1 MITYRRI
8 YMHIRRNITPMVYE
22 LLQDF
27 RIVAINGPRQSGKT
41 TLSQEI
47 AKALNMDYYTFDN
60 EATRVTASHNPI
72 PFIEQL
78 SKKATVIDE
87 IQMVP
92 EIISALKI
100 SVDTHNTSGMFLLTG
115 SADLF
120 KMSAIKESLAGRMV
134 SVSLF
139 PLSYFELNGCA
150 ENIIDML
157 FSDQIKSFNYKK
169 MSYEQ
174 MIEQIC
180 TGGYPSVQGK
190 SARSQESWF
199 ESYVE
204 ARIEKDLSLVKKISQ
219 ENKSEI
225 NKLLRILASITSNL
239 LKYSSLSK
247 HLNIKDMTV
256 KSDIEILEALFL
268 VKRVNPYFTNRGK
281 REIKAPKIQF
291 IDTGLVAHLVDADA
305 HTLITKEREMLG
317 NLIENF
323 VYAELLKHTTY
334 AKKSTKIYHYRDAS
348 YEVDL
353 VLEQRNSQIVA
364 IEVKSSSTIK
374 AEYVNGLLRLAKNAK
389 DNFEAGYIFYGGN
402 EVLPISKG
410 GYTFWCIP
418 FMVLFGNEKKHSQI
432 F

>member
-1 MITYRRI
+1 MY
-8 YMHIRRNITPMVYE
+8 IRRNITPIVYE
-22 LLQDF
+22 LLKDF

-47 AKALNMDYYTFDN
+47 AKELGMDYYTFDN
-60 EATRVTASHNPI
+60 EATKITAAYNPI

-78 SKKATVIDE
+78 SKKPSVIDE

-92 EIISALKI
+92 EIVSALKI
-100 SVDTHNTSGMFLLTG
+100 SVDTLNQSGMFLLTG

-120 KMSAIKESLAGRMV
+120 KMSTIKESLAGRMV
-134 SVSLF
+134 SVSLYPF
-139 PLSYFELNGCA
+139 SYFELNGCSQ
-150 ENIIDML
+150 NLIDML
-157 FSDQIKSFNYKK
+157 FDGQISSFEYKK
-169 MSYEQ
+169 MSYEE
-174 MIEQIC
+174 MIEQIT
-180 TGGYPSVQGK
+180 TGGFPAVQGK

-281 REIKAPKIQF
+281 RELKAPKIQF
-291 IDTGLVAHLVDADA
+291 IDTGLVSHLVDTDA

-323 VYAELLKHTTY
+323 IYAELLKHTTS
-334 AKKSTKIYHYRDAS
+334 AKKTTKIYHYRDAD

-353 VLEQRNSQIVA
+353 VLEQKNSKIVG
-364 IEVKSSSTIK
+364 IEVKSSATIK
-374 AEYVNGLLRLAKNAK
+374 TEYVRGLVRLAKNAK
-389 DNFEAGYIFYGGN
+389 ENFEAGYIFYGGN
-402 EVLPISKG
+402 EVLPMSKE

-418 FMVLFGNEKKHSQI
+418 FGVLFGKSK
-432 F
+432 

>member
-1 MITYRRI
+1 MTFI
-8 YMHIRRNITPMVYE
+8 VYE
-22 LLQDF
+22 LLEDF
-27 RIVAINGPRQSGKT
+27 RIVSINGPRQSGKT

-47 AKALNMDYYTFDN
+47 AKELNMDYYTFDN
-60 EATRVTASHNPI
+60 EATKLTAQTNPI
-72 PFIEQL
+72 PFIKQL
-78 SKKATVIDE
+78 SKNPSVIDE

-92 EIISALKI
+92 EVISALKI
-100 SVDTHNTSGMFLLTG
+100 SVDEKNQSGMFLLTG

-120 KMSAIKESLAGRMV
+120 KMSSIKESLAGRMV

-139 PLSYFELNGCA
+139 PLSYFEINGC
-150 ENIIDML
+150 NKNVIDML
-157 FSDQIKSFNYKK
+157 FDGKIKSFDFKRL
-169 MSYEQ
+169 SYEQ
-174 MIEQIC
+174 MVEQIV
-180 TGGYPSVQGK
+180 TGGFPSVQGK
-190 SARSQESWF
+190 STRSQESWF
-199 ESYVE
+199 ESYIE
-204 ARIEKDLSLVKKISQ
+204 AQIEKDLSLVKKISQ

-281 REIKAPKIQF
+281 RELKAPKIQF
-291 IDTGLVAHLVDADA
+291 VDTGLVAHLIDVDA

-323 VYAELLKHTTY
+323 IYAEFLKHSTY
-334 AKKSTKIYHYRDAS
+334 TKKSTKIYHYRDGN

-353 VLEQRNSQIVA
+353 VLEQKNNKIVG
-364 IEVKSSSTIK
+364 IEVKSSATIK
-374 AEYVNGLLRLAKNAK
+374 IEYTRGLIKLAKNAK
-389 DNFEAGYIFYGGN
+389 DNFLEGYIFYGGS
-402 EVLPISKG
+402 EILPLSKD

-418 FMVLFGNEKKHSQI
+418 FGVLFGEK
-432 F
+432 